1 MITSIFSIFDPSSS
15 LIRLKLNWASFIL
28 IRLIIPSY
36 FWLISSPYKIINNN
50 INKLRYNSFKPR
62 IRAYSHFNSYIF
74 IPIFILIIL
83 NNIIGLFPYI
93 FTATR
98 HIIITF
104 RIALSLWISFTLF
117 GWIVNTK
124 IILSHIVPSGTPFR
138 LMFFIVIIETVRRLV
153 RPLTLAIRLIA
164 NITAGHLLIHLLR
177 SLLTF
182 IKITSF
188 IAFLRQTILII
199 LETAVAIIQAYVFAI
214 LITLYIG
221 ESK

>member
-1 MITSIFSIFDPSSS
+1 
-15 LIRLKLNWASFIL
+15 
-28 IRLIIPSY
+28 
-36 FWLISSPYKIINNN
+36 
-50 INKLRYNSFKPR
+50 
-62 IRAYSHFNSYIF
+62 
-74 IPIFILIIL
+74 
-83 NNIIGLFPYI
+83 
-93 FTATR
+93 
-98 HIIITF
+98 
-104 RIALSLWISFTLF
+104 
-117 GWIVNTK
+117 
-124 IILSHIVPSGTPFR
+124 
-138 LMFFIVIIETVRRLV
+138 MFFIVIIETVRRLV